1 MRAWRGRLS
10 GLARPSILAGATLA
24 LSLGAAAVLGPT
36 SAGPSGR
43 SAADWLLVGRSQAGD
58 VVLSVPLPKSSFALR
73 YRNSLYGS
81 LAEERFTIDARGRL
95 VLEELASDEAALLG
109 EYYEVGQRPHR
120 APLSDARDWVAPPA
134 QQRALQE
141 LSVLATRHGQRT
153 LIVEGRA
160 PIALWA
166 LAGSDSA
173 TVTLVA
179 EKAP

>member
-1 MRAWRGRLS
+1 MRVWRGRVS
-10 GLARPSILAGATLA
+10 GLAGPPILAGATLA
-24 LSLGAAAVLGPT
+24 LSLGAAALLGAT
-36 SAGPSGR
+36 SAGP
-43 SAADWLLVGRSQAGD
+43 SAADWLLVGRLPAGD
-58 VVLSVPLPKSSFALR
+58 VVLSVPLPDDSFALR

-109 EYYEVGQRPHR
+109 EYYEIGQRPYR
-120 APLSDARDWVAPPA
+120 APLWDARDWVAPPA
-134 QQRALQE
+134 TQTALQE
-141 LSVLATRHGQRT
+141 LPVLATLRGQRS

-160 PIALWA
+160 PIALWS
-166 LAGSDSA
+166 LAGSERA